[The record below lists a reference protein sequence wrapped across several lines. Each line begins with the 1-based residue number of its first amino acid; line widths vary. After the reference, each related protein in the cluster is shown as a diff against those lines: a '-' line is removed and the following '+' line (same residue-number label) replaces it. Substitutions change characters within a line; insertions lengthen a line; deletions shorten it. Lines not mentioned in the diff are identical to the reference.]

1 MAMPELGADHVTL
14 GMPILSDLASYSA
27 LPAHKKG
34 TWKKSVKDFDGI
46 DEPHFIW
53 SNWDPPKSAEKG
65 KRMNEIAKSDPLS
78 KVMTNDQKL
87 ASTDV
92 DYLEGDVLDKLNEED
107 EVTRLRLAEA
117 LKRFSLME
125 DESQKFIEE
134 LQQRV

>member
-1 MAMPELGADHVTL
+1 
-14 GMPILSDLASYSA
+14 
-27 LPAHKKG
+27 
-34 TWKKSVKDFDGI
+34 
-46 DEPHFIW
+46 
-53 SNWDPPKSAEKG
+53 
-65 KRMNEIAKSDPLS
+65 MNEIAKSDPLS
-78 KVMTNDQKL
+78 KVMTKDQKL

-92 DYLEGDVLDKLNEED
+92 DYLKGDVLDKLNEED